1 MPFTLQ
7 VPSEYGPNSIGRL
20 TLKAILSAAVT
31 SKNLW
36 PHLAN
41 LFIFFFCSYILTVAS
56 ASFFVN
62 TYHFFLSASA
72 RKGSGLKY
80 PIPYATEEQAA
91 KSPAAFKF
99 NCAQRAHGNFVEN
112 VTPFLGALLISGLRY
127 PTASAALGAAWV
139 IGRVWYAAGYVSRG
153 PPGRIGGFT
162 ISSLSD
168 LALKAMALWT
178 GVQMVLES
186 A

>member
-1 MPFTLQ
+1 L
-7 VPSEYGPNSIGRL
+7 VY
-20 TLKAILSAAVT
+20 
-31 SKNLW
+31 
-36 PHLAN
+36 
-41 LFIFFFCSYILTVAS
+41 SYVLTVAS

-62 TYHFFLSASA
+62 TYHFFLTAKA
-72 RKGSGLKY
+72 RSGSGLKY

-112 VTPFLGALLISGLRY
+112 ITPFLGELLITGLRF
-127 PTASAALGAAWV
+127 PMAAAALGAAWV
-139 IGRVWYAAGYVSRG
+139 FGRVWYAAGYVARG
-153 PPGRIGGFT
+153 PPGRSGGFLL
-162 ISSLSD
+162 SSVSD
-168 LALKAMALWT
+168 LALKVMALWT